1 MIVLKIVRSSSKMS
15 TVAPVVSEIFEKTG
29 AYVNRMFLQKKFFF
43 QILIKIETKIINKL
57 RVAME
62 TVSRAYFACI
72 VKFLFFEL
80 LSIYVINFL
89 QFKLLNV
96 SHIF

>member
-1 MIVLKIVRSSSKMS
+1 MG

-72 VKFLFFEL
+72 VKL
-80 LSIYVINFL
+80 LARLTRGIALGLSVCSSVRKHDNFRRDTPIL
-89 QFKLLNV
+89 VKDGLK
-96 SHIF
+96 